1 MEAIATQKY
10 IRMSSRKLR
19 IVAEMVRGVA
29 PIEAV
34 KMLPYVRKSAALPLE
49 KVIRSAIANAKDKG
63 MNEEALA
70 FSEIQ
75 IGEGPRLKRG
85 RPVSRGQW
93 HPIVKKMSHIRII
106 LTDDQKLKAQKT
118 SKLAPSMS
126 KIKVE
131 KQVIEKKKRRKEL
144 KKHES

>member
-19 IVAEMVRGVA
+19 IVAGMVRGVA
-29 PIEAV
+29 PTEAV

-63 MNEEALA
+63 MNEETLV

-93 HPIVKKMSHIRII
+93 HPVVKKMSHIRVV
-106 LTDDQKLKAQKT
+106 LTDEKKTDKKL
-118 SKLAPSMS
+118 SKEKS
-126 KIKVE
+126 KVE
-131 KQVIEKKKRRKEL
+131 MKPLKKELKEVKKKEKAEEKKK
-144 KKHES
+144 

>member
-29 PIEAV
+29 PAEAA

-63 MNEEALA
+63 MNEEALV

-93 HPIVKKMSHIRII
+93 HPVVKKMSHIRIV
-106 LTDDQKLKAQKT
+106 LTDEKKMGKKSLKAEKKVET
-118 SKLAPSMS
+118 KSLEKEV
-126 KIKVE
+126 KKVE
-131 KQVIEKKKRRKEL
+131 KKVNAREKKK
-144 KKHES
+144 